1 LKKAGSGNPVFLLDE
16 VDKMSVD
23 FRGDPSSALLEVLD
37 PEQNATFN
45 DHYLDLDYDLSR
57 VMFICTA
64 NNLHEIPRPLQDR
77 MEIIQLP
84 GYIESEKLQIA
95 RDYLVPKEREA
106 NGLNEEQVSFS
117 DAAILEIIRRYTRES
132 GVRSLQREIASV
144 CRKVAREV
152 VKQGDAYQ
160 KTKVTPAVVKKLLG
174 VGKYRFGQKEDVSL
188 VGVCT
193 GLAFTEVGGELLQTE
208 VSVTP
213 GKGKLQVTG
222 RLGEVMQES
231 ANAAMSY
238 VRSRAKQL
246 GLNRDFYSKVDI
258 HIHVP
263 EGATPKDGPSAGI
276 TIATAISSALT
287 GLPVRCNVAMTGEIT
302 LRGRV
307 LPIGGLKEK
316 LIAALRGGIDTVL
329 IPKDN
334 EKDLRDIPANV
345 KRGLEIVLVD
355 HMDEV
360 LLRALELDD
369 PGRLEHVGDHSID
382 EIYEVPPTAGPAAEL
397 PAPSDIN

>member
-1 LKKAGSGNPVFLLDE
+1 
-16 VDKMSVD
+16 M
-23 FRGDPSSALLEVLD
+23 
-37 PEQNATFN
+37 
-45 DHYLDLDYDLSR
+45 
-57 VMFICTA
+57 
-64 NNLHEIPRPLQDR
+64 
-77 MEIIQLP
+77 
-84 GYIESEKLQIA
+84 
-95 RDYLVPKEREA
+95 
-106 NGLNEEQVSFS
+106 
-117 DAAILEIIRRYTRES
+117 
-132 GVRSLQREIASV
+132 
-144 CRKVAREV
+144 
-152 VKQGDAYQ
+152 
-160 KTKVTPAVVKKLLG
+160 VKKLLG
-174 VGKYRFGQKEDVSL
+174 VAKYRFGRKEDESL

-287 GLPVRCNVAMTGEIT
+287 GLPVRANVAMTGEIT

-345 KRGLEIVLVD
+345 KRGLDIVMVE

-360 LLRALELDD
+360 LVRALELDD
-369 PGRLEHVGDHSID
+369 PGRLAHVGDHSID
-382 EIYEVPPTAGPAAEL
+382 EIYEVPPTAGPAAAEL
-397 PAPSDIN
+397 PAPTDIN